1 MIRIIVGRLAE
12 EMVVLIGNA
21 VNAETAHFWYP
32 SLYHS
37 HRMVPDVFEEEE
49 NDPRIPASITIDFG
63 DFDHCC
69 K

>member
-1 MIRIIVGRLAE
+1 
-12 EMVVLIGNA
+12 
-21 VNAETAHFWYP
+21 
-32 SLYHS
+32 
-37 HRMVPDVFEEEE
+37 MVPDVFEEEE